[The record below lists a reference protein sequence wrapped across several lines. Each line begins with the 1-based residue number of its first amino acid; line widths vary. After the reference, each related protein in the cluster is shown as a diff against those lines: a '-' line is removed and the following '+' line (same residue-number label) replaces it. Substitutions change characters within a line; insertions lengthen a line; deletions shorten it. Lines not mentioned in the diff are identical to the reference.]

1 MPANMRRAVQAGT
14 TWPAD
19 ANWKGAPGPEESRY
33 LGSVSTT
40 VHSTVIGQLT
50 PGAGRTRRTTRV
62 NGPERLDARRRSVG
76 PPMERRR
83 DDKTEATE
91 RSERTVGRPSIV
103 LPGRETER
111 GEDQE

>member
-40 VHSTVIGQLT
+40 VHSTVIGQLAKPRGAKSVAKK
-50 PGAGRTRRTTRV
+50 PGGETKSGEVFGGGFRWGCAG
-62 NGPERLDARRRSVG
+62 SY
-76 PPMERRR
+76 
-83 DDKTEATE
+83 ATSL
-91 RSERTVGRPSIV
+91 RNVAQSHCATKFGYV
-103 LPGRETER
+103 
-111 GEDQE
+111 